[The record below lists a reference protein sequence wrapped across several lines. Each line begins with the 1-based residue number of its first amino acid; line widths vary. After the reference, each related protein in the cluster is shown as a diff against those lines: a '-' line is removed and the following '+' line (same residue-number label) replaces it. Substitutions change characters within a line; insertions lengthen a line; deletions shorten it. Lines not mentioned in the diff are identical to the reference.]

1 MPGGAPR
8 AMLAA
13 FGIASYALQMYGICL
28 LIAFN
33 GNLVHYFPA
42 IDPFL
47 PFAVDGSAWNDSNW
61 FGKATIHK
69 LLGDE
74 YGHGS
79 DHSLLKA
86 AMFDL
91 LLIAVFAI
99 PHSIL
104 PRLGVKEAMRK
115 TIPEAAERSI
125 YGLQAAVLLITLVAL
140 WQPIDAPVIWQAP
153 SWAHAPLLA
162 LQAAGVAFAVS
173 STFAIDHFHLFGI
186 RQALSHPL
194 TTKHLPPP
202 HLQTHW
208 HYHLMRHPLAAGL
221 VVSWFA
227 QPVMTAGHLLLAIAF
242 TLYQTLAI
250 VCLEERDLHTI
261 FGSQWDAYERRVP
274 AFGVH
279 AAALCP
285 VLTRRGKG
293 AAPSDSASE
302 HATAARGASGVKAS
316 ESGAAQRAAPVHSV
330 SSSKKIG

>member
-1 MPGGAPR
+1 MPCFPPCR
-8 AMLAA
+8 FLAA
-13 FGIASYALQMYGICL
+13 VYGICL

-61 FGKATIHK
+61 FGKAAVHK
-69 LLGDE
+69 MLGHE

-79 DHSLLKA
+79 DHSTLKA
-86 AMFDL
+86 AMFNL
-91 LLIAVFAI
+91 LLIAMFAI

-104 PRLGVKEAMRK
+104 PRLGVKDAMRK

-125 YGLQAAVLLITLVAL
+125 YGLQAAVLLITLMAL
-140 WQPIDAPVIWQAP
+140 WQPIDAPVIWEAP

-194 TTKHLPPP
+194 ATKHLPPP

-208 HYHLMRHPLAAGL
+208 HYHIMRHPLAAGL

-227 QPVMTAGHLLLAIAF
+227 QPVMTTGHLLLAVAF

-274 AFGVH
+274 AFGAH
-279 AAALCP
+279 AALLCP

-293 AAPSDSASE
+293 AAHSDSASE
-302 HATAARGASGVKAS
+302 DAAGARKASGVKAS
-316 ESGAAQRAAPVHSV
+316 ESAAQRAAPVHSV